1 MLWTSSLLALS
12 ALSANHEQTST
23 NEAALTE
30 EKVQM
35 PKKSRKTWLSVFNVR
50 EKGSTGL
57 GMATDS
63 QPQTIAEV
71 ADIVAANTPVF
82 FFHNEE
88 QYASSLPAFSTKA
101 S

>member
-1 MLWTSSLLALS
+1 MSATHEQQATSS
-12 ALSANHEQTST
+12 

-30 EKVQM
+30 EKVQT
-35 PKKSRKTWLSVFNVR
+35 PKKGRKTWLSVFNVR
-50 EKGSTGL
+50 EKNSTGL
-57 GMATDS
+57 GMGSDS

-88 QYASSLPAFSTKA
+88 QYVFSPPVNTHL
-101 S
+101 SM